1 MVDPFAI
8 AGSAGVVGDRSGHAA
23 DLRPRGSRPQLKRT
37 EAGKMLLR
45 QMPEKDR
52 ERKSRIKR
60 IEKLSKN
67 NMRSNQ
73 ASRSIVQNSEYP
85 AIAIAT
91 TCAIFIPEKK
101 AIAGI
106 IYK

>member
-1 MVDPFAI
+1 MVDPLVL

-37 EAGKMLLR
+37 GAGKVLFR
-45 QMPEKDR
+45 QMPTKGP
-52 ERKSRIKR
+52 ERRSKIKR

-67 NMRSNQ
+67 NVCSNQ
-73 ASRSIVQNSEYP
+73 ASKPIVQNGEYP
-85 AIAIAT
+85 AITIAT
-91 TCAIFIPEKK
+91 TCAIIIPEKK